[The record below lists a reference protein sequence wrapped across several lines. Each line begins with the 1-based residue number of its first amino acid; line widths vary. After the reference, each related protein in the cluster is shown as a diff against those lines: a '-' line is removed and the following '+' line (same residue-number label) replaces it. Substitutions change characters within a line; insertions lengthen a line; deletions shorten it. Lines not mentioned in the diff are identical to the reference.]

1 MNFQSGKTQA
11 IDLDELNLDS
21 PNRPS
26 DYKARDDFELDK
38 WGDDPWN
45 STEESRK
52 RRRWAEDDK
61 WAGDGEDQKQK
72 DNAEKW
78 DASEEKLK
86 EGWSA
91 PKRGD
96 QLETSEGWDDWDNF
110 DGGPKKLDDEQES
123 KEFGGRRKIQAASQ
137 YASADTSNYVDGR
150 QNRDSLYREKEEYGT
165 AGLKERR
172 GDHFAQNSAPAEPM
186 PEMKEVGGGWDAA
199 DAVMGSS
206 NAGSSAEDDVKAATI
221 SNVQCG
227 EDIPGVTRASIILF
241 QADCDPVIC
250 ELKKTITSIGRA
262 TDNMVIVND
271 RYTSRHHIK
280 INYNAGKFEMV
291 TVSQDNLTT
300 VNTFPATHVILRSE
314 DQIEIGATRIKFV
327 VGPVSD
333 IHMQLTPPKNGV
345 PFHIGPIPDRVR
357 SPKTTR
363 KNLIILI
370 ACVATI
376 LVMMTVLMFAMLMG
390 KNEEDNVPQIAED
403 TNTKSPDAKGN
414 ANADDTQQPA
424 APAITLEDS
433 DTKLLAAMSEGVG
446 LAFGKSRGTPAKV
459 TGKRVHFS
467 LNTTPSGA
475 RIYNADGSL
484 RGVTPYDSD
493 EQVSADRKDSWTIR
507 LDDYKD
513 VVKEVSMR
521 SGIDETITL
530 EKDDTIKPPAK
541 KATGGGGKKTTG
553 GGGSGGGKK
562 TTGGG
567 GKKQPTTPVRP
578 GPNGRRPLL

>member
-61 WAGDGEDQKQK
+61 WAGDGEEQNQK
-72 DNAEKW
+72 DTAEKW
-78 DASEEKLK
+78 DASEDKLK
-86 EGWSA
+86 EGWKA

-110 DGGPKKLDDEQES
+110 EGGPKKLDDEQES
-123 KEFGGRRKIQAASQ
+123 KDFGGRRKIQAASQ

-172 GDHFAQNSAPAEPM
+172 GDHFAQNNAPSEPM
-186 PEMKEVGGGWDAA
+186 PEMKEVGGGWDAN
-199 DAVMGSS
+199 DAVMGSG
-206 NAGSSAEDDVKAATI
+206 NAGNSAEDDVRAATI
-221 SNVQCG
+221 SNVQFG
-227 EDIPGVTRASIILF
+227 EDIPGVTRASIIIF
-241 QADCDPVIC
+241 QADCDPVVC
-250 ELKKTITSIGRA
+250 ELKKMVTTIGRA
-262 TDNMVIVND
+262 TDNLVIVND

-376 LVMMTVLMFAMLMG
+376 LIMMTVLMFAMLMD
-390 KNEEDNVPQIAED
+390 KKTEEDGPQIAED
-403 TNTKSPDAKGN
+403 TSEKPAAASDD
-414 ANADDTQQPA
+414 ANAADTQQAA
-424 APAITLEDS
+424 APTAVLEDE
-433 DTKLLAAMSEGVG
+433 DNKLLAAMSEGVG

-459 TGKRVHFS
+459 TGKRVHFT

-475 RIYNADGSL
+475 RIYNADGTL
-484 RGVTPYDSD
+484 RGITPYDFD
-493 EQVSADRKDSWTIR
+493 EQVSADRKDNWTIR

-513 VVKEVSMR
+513 VALEVSMKK
-521 SGIDETITL
+521 GIDETITL
-530 EKDDTIKPPAK
+530 EKDDSIQPPAK
-541 KATGGGGKKTTG
+541 KATGGGKRTTG

-562 TTGGG
+562 TTGRGN
-567 GKKQPTTPVRP
+567 KPTTPVRP
-578 GPNGRRPLL
+578 GPGGRRPLL